1 MPYLTETDFNAPSG
15 ELNRA
20 ITKLF
25 IAFTSE
31 EALERDLVKLL
42 AKYEHD
48 QKPRYA
54 TFNDIIGALEC
65 AYLEHYRRRSPHG
78 GSIDLVVTRVKWAYY
93 EAVIAPYEDKKIK
106 EHGDIYATRPAA
118 NS

>member
-1 MPYLTETDFNAPSG
+1 MPYLTEGDFNAPSG

-25 IAFTSE
+25 ISCNNS
-31 EALERDLVKLL
+31 LEFEGKLVAVIK
-42 AKYEHD
+42 KYEHD

-65 AYLEHYRRRSPHG
+65 ALMEFKRRGLGLGHRVQEIEEVVKSVKSQYY
-78 GSIDLVVTRVKWAYY
+78 GST
-93 EAVIAPYEDKKIK
+93 IAPYEDKKIQ
-106 EHGDIYATRPAA
+106 EHGDIYGTV
-118 NS
+118 